1 MNTQK
6 TVATLLQTIE
16 RLEAQ
21 LAAAP
26 QSRQTE
32 ENESGFLK
40 FNEKEII
47 QMPKTFRKTFRLNGC
62 LVHVRKR
69 CSGRYK
75 CSYEIRYARDG
86 YNISVS
92 ATTIEA
98 VKKRFIE
105 KIKTVELQKENDGF
119 TQAPKNFDKF
129 AMFWFENY
137 HKRKVAEKTY
147 KGNLGIYHR
156 HIGNKLCQYTI
167 AQIQPQILQKLLDNL
182 PGNGKTA
189 DDVYNILNQIFDC
202 AVKYGLIQLNPLG
215 MCFHERHET
224 TPGTA
229 LTKEEESL
237 LLNTYANTEFQLYFA
252 IILYTGLRPN
262 EYPTAVLDGQFI
274 KAQNSKRHGKK
285 EKIEYKKIP
294 ITPMLRPYLKDVER
308 FEIPRAHIITRRFKK
323 LFPEHTLKDMRMTFQ
338 TRCDQC
344 KIPDKVI
351 GIIMGNTIGGGLKRA
366 YTDLNNPEYL
376 QYLYEEGQ
384 KLNY

>member
-6 TVATLLQTIE
+6 TLETLLQTIE
-16 RLEAQ
+16 RLEEQ
-21 LAAAP
+21 LASAT
-26 QSRQTE
+26 QKQTTT
-32 ENESGFLK
+32 NESGFLK

-47 QMPKTFRKTFRLNGC
+47 QMPQSFRKKFRLNGC
-62 LVHVRKR
+62 TVHVRKR
-69 CSGRYK
+69 DTGRYK

-92 ATTIEA
+92 ATTLEA

-105 KIKTVELQKENDGF
+105 KIKTVALQKENNG
-119 TQAPKNFDKF
+119 QMQVPKNFDKF

-147 KGNLGIYHR
+147 KGNLGIYRR
-156 HIGNKLCQYTI
+156 HIEQKLSPYDLS
-167 AQIQPQILQKLLDNL
+167 QIQPQLLQGLLDNL

-189 DDVYNILNQIFDC
+189 DDVYNILNQVFNC
-202 AVKYGLIQLNPLG
+202 AVKYGLVKLNPLG

-229 LTKEEESL
+229 LTKAEETL
-237 LLNTYANTEFQLYFA
+237 LLDTYANTEYQLYFA
-252 IILYTGLRPN
+252 VILYTGLRPN
-262 EYPTAVLDGQFI
+262 EYPTAVIDGQFI
-274 KAQNSKRHGKK
+274 KAKNSKRHGNKD
-285 EKIEYKKIP
+285 KIEYKKIP
-294 ITPMLRPYLKDVER
+294 ITPMLRPYLKDVNQLAV
-308 FEIPRAHIITRRFKK
+308 PRAKIVERRFKK
-323 LFPEHTLKDMRMTFQ
+323 LFPQHSLKDMRMTFQ

-344 KIPDKVI
+344 GIPDKVI

-366 YTDLNNPEYL
+366 YTDLDNPEYL

-384 KLNY
+384 KLQY